1 MGCDHD
7 VLQAFRHCR
16 IGRKT
21 HTVYP
26 SALVISHAV
35 GMPVP
40 TCASQPGK
48 QHTMSVGTDELRP
61 TGWKLTYDTPKWGVE
76 NTPPNGGRKQGQKHP
91 RKGGSKT
98 PPKRGVRPPLLGGW
112 RYTKQC
118 KFWRDSS
125 VLIQGVRRFLRTP
138 GGVFGVFFDPP
149 KRTPLGW
156 QTLRTTPKMGVF
168 DPPSGGGVFT
178 GFTVIPR
185 ILDDRPPIFTRVA
198 QVVNTTRRSNPG
210 SSCGTRNPDGAD
222 HMVGRG

>member
-1 MGCDHD
+1 MCKPTRETTYNVCRDGRAPPYRMEVNLRHPKMG
-7 VLQAFRHCR
+7 
-16 IGRKT
+16 G
-21 HTVYP
+21 
-26 SALVISHAV
+26 
-35 GMPVP
+35 
-40 TCASQPGK
+40 GK
-48 QHTMSVGTDELRP
+48 H
-61 TGWKLTYDTPKWGVE
+61 
-76 NTPPNGGRKQGQKHP
+76 PPNGGRKQGQKHP

-168 DPPSGGGVFT
+168 DPPFRGGVFT

-185 ILDDRPPIFTRVA
+185 ILDARPPIFTRVA
-198 QVVNTTRRSNPG
+198 QVVNTTRRSNRRVIL
-210 SSCGTRNPDGAD
+210 GTRNPDGAD
-222 HMVGRG
+222 HMVGRGWCQHRSATCCLEIC